1 MTTAEART
9 HQRRHQRGVSDD
21 HWTTSQKYP
30 AMNPATRMHFTRKLM
45 LAVAL
50 VGLVVQ
56 AAAGTAGAGTAH
68 RPSHG
73 RLLASGLRDTIGG
86 TIGPD
91 GALYVAEGGTAG
103 RITRIDPKNGKA
115 TTFFSG
121 LPTGFDT
128 PPFGG
133 VLDVAFIGTTAYALV
148 TLVSPDVGGTSVD
161 GIYRIDDRHHA
172 TVIADIGAW
181 SIAHPPRTPF
191 DVPTG
196 LQFALQ
202 PVSHGFLV
210 SDGHHNRV
218 LHVTLGGV
226 ITQQIQFDNVVPT
239 GLAVTSSTVYVS
251 EVGPVPYAPKD
262 GKVVSFDRKAPRP
275 RTATTLAS
283 GFSAI
288 VDVELGPDGALYALS
303 QGDSPGDVPP
313 ATPALPNT
321 GRLLRVNKHGTF
333 SVLVDR
339 LNLPSSLDFVGD
351 TAFVVTL
358 NGEVWKINDVSDDG
372 ERD

>member
-1 MTTAEART
+1 
-9 HQRRHQRGVSDD
+9 
-21 HWTTSQKYP
+21 
-30 AMNPATRMHFTRKLM
+30 MNPTTRMHFTRKLM

-50 VGLVVQ
+50 VALAVQ
-56 AAAGTAGAGTAH
+56 TTAGTASAAPAPG
-68 RPSHG
+68 PSHG
-73 RLLASGLRDTIGG
+73 RLLAAGLEGTIGG

-91 GALYVAEGGTAG
+91 GALYVAEGGPAG
-103 RITRIDPKNGKA
+103 RIARIDPTSGTA

-121 LPTGFDT
+121 LPTGLPT

-133 VLDVAFIGTTAYALV
+133 VVDVAFIGTTAYALV
-148 TLVSPDVGGTSVD
+148 TLVSSDVFPGSTSVD

-339 LNLPSSLDFVGD
+339 LNLPSSLDFVCD